1 MFIKME
7 GQIVVISISIGSS
20 PKMIVGHSAAMDPRD
35 VRYVRLTKKMYF
47 RGLMQTLRVDES
59 SRYRLLMLPSEGRR
73 GPWIRKQ

>member
-1 MFIKME
+1 LFIKME

-20 PKMIVGHSAAMDPRD
+20 PKMIIGHSAAMDPRD

-47 RGLMQTLRVDES
+47 RGLMKTLGVDES

-73 GPWIRKQ
+73 GLWIKKQ

>member
-20 PKMIVGHSAAMDPRD
+20 PKMIVGHSAAMDPRG

-47 RGLMQTLRVDES
+47 RGLMKTLRVDES
-59 SRYRLLMLPSEGRR
+59 SRFRLLILPIEGRR
-73 GPWIRKQ
+73 GLWIKKQ